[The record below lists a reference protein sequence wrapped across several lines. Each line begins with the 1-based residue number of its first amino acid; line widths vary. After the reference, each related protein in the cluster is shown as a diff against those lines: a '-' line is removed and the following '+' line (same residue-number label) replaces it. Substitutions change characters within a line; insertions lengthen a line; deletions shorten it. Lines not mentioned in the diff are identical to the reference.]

1 LINILWNFVVYRSKV
16 SDVNELK
23 TRLIGEWAQFDQS
36 IVDPT
41 IIQWRHLNASVRVR
55 GNVGHSSSINSDNF
69 ETNCYTN
76 LNSAK

>member
-1 LINILWNFVVYRSKV
+1 LINILWNFVVYRSKL
-16 SDVNELK
+16 SDVNK
-23 TRLIGEWAQFDQS
+23 YNTRLIDEWAQFDQS

-41 IIQWRHLNASVRVR
+41 IIKWRRHLNACIRVR
-55 GNVGHSSSINSDNF
+55 GHTSSISSDNF